1 MAGLEPANE
10 GVKVPCLTAWL
21 HPYVGKRDRDEPDP
35 SPVVGWVKGLEPST
49 PGTTIRCSNQ
59 LSYTHHICCILAP
72 AECFGSGTP
81 EGIRTPDPRLRRP
94 LLYPTELLAHRMEQ
108 VTGIEPASPAWKA
121 GALAIVL
128 HLQERLPKHCQLVKH
143 TTGKGDCQDIF
154 VFFADK
160 SEEKYL
166 HVAKS
171 CGIIAKRL
179 RRRSEYAAVSKWS

>member
-1 MAGLEPANE
+1 MLRGN
-10 GVKVPCLTAWL
+10 
-21 HPYVGKRDRDEPDP
+21 
-35 SPVVGWVKGLEPST
+35 
-49 PGTTIRCSNQ
+49 
-59 LSYTHHICCILAP
+59 
-72 AECFGSGTP
+72 GTP

-128 HLQERLPKHCQLVKH
+128 HLQERLPKHCQLVHH

-154 VFFADK
+154 QFFA
-160 SEEKYL
+160 EKTNEKGL
-166 HVAKS
+166 HVSKS

-179 RRRSEYAAVSKWS
+179 RLRSEYAAVSKWL

>member
-1 MAGLEPANE
+1 M
-10 GVKVPCLTAWL
+10 
-21 HPYVGKRDRDEPDP
+21 PYVSGR
-35 SPVVGWVKGLEPST
+35 
-49 PGTTIRCSNQ
+49 N
-59 LSYTHHICCILAP
+59 
-72 AECFGSGTP
+72 GTP

-94 LLYPTELLAHRMEQ
+94 LLYPTELLARRMEQ

-128 HLQERLPKHCQLVKH
+128 HLQERLPKHCQLVHH
-143 TTGKGDCQDIF
+143 TTGKGGCQDIF
-154 VFFADK
+154 AFFADK

-179 RRRSEYAAVSKWS
+179 CRRNEYGQVSKWL